1 MENGELKRLRGEIDR
16 VDAQLVELLNERLR
30 LVDEIGAV
38 KRALALPV
46 RDEKREAE
54 LLERVRALAGGN
66 AVEAEAVYQMILLI
80 SRERQSRT

>member
-16 VDAQLVELLNERLR
+16 VDAQLVALLNERLR

-38 KRALALPV
+38 KRAQALPV

-54 LLERVRALAGGN
+54 LLERVRALAGED
-66 AVEAEAVYQMILLI
+66 AAEAEAVFRLLLRL